1 MKSAFQYIV
10 SLKHED
16 QPNYEL
22 IKLWMAFDE
31 DDEKNV
37 FDTNLKVGDQKL
49 ADDMLYD
56 NQKAEEIKIDRT
68 IVADKDLDV
77 NYEFD

>member
-16 QPNYEL
+16 KPNYEL

-31 DDEKNV
+31 DDEKKV
-37 FDTNLKVGDQKL
+37 FDTNL
-49 ADDMLYD
+49 
-56 NQKAEEIKIDRT
+56 
-68 IVADKDLDV
+68 IVKD
-77 NYEFD
+77 